1 MGSKSRLVDGQKVNR
16 LNNVQ
21 GFTLMEIIVVIA
33 ILGALAAL
41 AIPRFTGVLAN
52 SQEKTDMA
60 NIRIVESAI
69 ELYQAEKG
77 ELDSAVDTFDE
88 LVTELNGAGYLKNS
102 DLKAVSEGKIFTY
115 DAGTNKINLADDPS
129 D

>member
-60 NIRIVESAI
+60 NIRILESAI
-69 ELYQAEKG
+69 ELYQAEEG
-77 ELDSAVDTFDE
+77 ELDPAVDTFDE

-102 DLKAVSEGKIFTY
+102 ELKAVSEGKIFTY
-115 DAGTNKINLADDPS
+115 NAGTNKISLADDPS

>member
-1 MGSKSRLVDGQKVNR
+1 MGSKSRLIDGQKVSK
-16 LNNVQ
+16 LNNLQ

-52 SQEKTDMA
+52 SQEKTDLA
-60 NIRIVESAI
+60 NIRIVESAV
-69 ELYQAEKG
+69 ELYLTEKG
-77 ELDSAVDTFDE
+77 ELDPAVDTFDE

-102 DLKAVSEGKIFTY
+102 ELKAVSEGKIFTY
-115 DAGTNKINLADDPS
+115 NAGTNKISLADDPS